1 MIVQNVIGDGESM
14 EEKLLKIGELAKLV
28 GVSAKALRL
37 YEKMDII
44 KPAKV
49 DEENGYRLYSPDQSK
64 LVESLLEWQ
73 DMGFSLKE
81 IKIIFSGR
89 YSKEDIDIILEA
101 KKKEW
106 QEKIWIAEA
115 KMEEIDRIGDTLKF
129 NDDEALESLSDEDR
143 AWYLARLAV
152 INDSNVRQAV
162 SEAIWL

>member
-1 MIVQNVIGDGESM
+1 M
-14 EEKLLKIGELAKLV
+14 EEKLLKIGELASLV

-44 KPAKV
+44 KPVKV
-49 DEENGYRLYSPDQSK
+49 DEDNGYRLYSPDQSK

-129 NDDEALESLSDEDR
+129 NDEEALESLSDEDR

-152 INDSNVRQAV
+152 INDSNVRQVV